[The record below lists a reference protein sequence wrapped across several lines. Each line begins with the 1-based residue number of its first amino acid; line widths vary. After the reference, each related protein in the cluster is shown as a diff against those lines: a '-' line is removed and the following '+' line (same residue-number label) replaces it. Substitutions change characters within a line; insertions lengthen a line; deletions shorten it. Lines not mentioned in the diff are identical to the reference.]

1 MALITLDNTITI
13 ALSVRDKRESAKWY
27 AETLGFE
34 ELYHAD
40 EVGWCEMTTNTE
52 GVTLGLGEQTEPSP
66 GNAIPVFGV
75 GDIAEAR
82 QVLEGAGIKF
92 DGDTIE
98 IAGMVRIATFF
109 DPDGNALMLA
119 EDLTK

>member
-27 AETLGFE
+27 AETLGFK